1 MILASSV
8 HGHVALE
15 VTGGGEALAAVLA
28 TIAIQSPVKVFMKL
42 TSGKRRK

>member
-8 HGHVALE
+8 HGHVAVE
-15 VTGGGEALAAVLA
+15 VASGEEAFSTVLA
-28 TIAIQSPVKVFMKL
+28 TIAIQSPVKVFVKL